1 MTYDADDDACV
12 INVLAILTVCRV
24 CCGLLCTGK
33 FCDGRVDS
41 LCQHYVVAHVDRA
54 GLLVRVAAG
63 AGRF

>member
-1 MTYDADDDACV
+1 MTLMMMH
-12 INVLAILTVCRV
+12 VLAIITL
-24 CCGLLCTGK
+24 CCMCSALLCTGK